1 MHAPVLAQADCAN
14 VVIESVHYSALYPS
28 VIEVS
33 AYYDG
38 SDCIDYPSF
47 ILFDGNGDTLAIES
61 VNFFCVGFGSP
72 MTHPMTILAD
82 AVVPTGSFN
91 AHLELYSGFGDTLV
105 CSWDLS
111 DVVLCPPAECQ
122 QAEIYTNTGDLE
134 AFTAYWWI
142 TDENGNWMDQGTF
155 EVDDIQHTHYDTT
168 CLVPGSYELGF
179 SPFSPIDEEFVI
191 GITPSYNQSIGF
203 NTWLDESE
211 SLGTC
216 PSPGM
221 RHALMVAIRSR
232 RMTGTSY
239 CYGWNRRLHLAEP
252 DGRPLGDIRIYSI
265 DGRLARSLQALT
277 DRVTVDLN
285 GLATGL
291 HVVRVLRPEGH
302 VTVQTIIIP

>member
-1 MHAPVLAQADCAN
+1 M
-14 VVIESVHYSALYPS
+14 VIESVHYSALYPS

-82 AVVPTGSFN
+82 AIVPTGSFN
-91 AHLELYSGFGDTLV
+91 AHLELYSGFGDTFV
-105 CSWDLS
+105 CSWELA

-122 QAEIYTNTGDLE
+122 QAEIYITNTGDLE

-211 SLGTC
+211 SPWDLSFTWYAACVDGSNSITEND
-216 PSPGM
+216 
-221 RHALMVAIRSR
+221 RNELLFWVEHE
-232 RMTGTSY
+232 
-239 CYGWNRRLHLAEP
+239 RLHLAEP

-265 DGRLARSLQALT
+265 DGRLARSLHGLT

-291 HVVRVLRPEGH
+291 HVVRVLRPEGQ
-302 VTVQTIIIP
+302 VAVRTIIIP